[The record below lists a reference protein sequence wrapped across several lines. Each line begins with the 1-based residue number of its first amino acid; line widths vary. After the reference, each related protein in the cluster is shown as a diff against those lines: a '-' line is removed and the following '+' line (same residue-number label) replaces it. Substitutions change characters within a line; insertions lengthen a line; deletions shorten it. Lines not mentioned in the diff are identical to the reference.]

1 MTKWRG
7 DNDHNRA
14 AAVQISPV
22 LDSRE
27 GTVARVPAVS
37 TGGARGVDRLDI
49 DLKAG
54 QRKTGKSRRVIR
66 HYRKLDVAEGGE
78 TWRLTHPCSS
88 AWSDWAGWGQTWFGG
103 SCATG
108 IAASSTT

>member
-49 DLKAG
+49 
-54 QRKTGKSRRVIR
+54 
-66 HYRKLDVAEGGE
+66 
-78 TWRLTHPCSS
+78 
-88 AWSDWAGWGQTWFGG
+88 
-103 SCATG
+103 
-108 IAASSTT
+108 

>member
-27 GTVARVPAVS
+27 GTVARVPAVG
-37 TGGARGVDRLDI
+37 TGGTGELTGWTLTSRLDNEGRKRAAESFGTI
-49 DLKAG
+49 ANWTLLKEE
-54 QRKTGKSRRVIR
+54 R
-66 HYRKLDVAEGGE
+66 HGD
-78 TWRLTHPCSS
+78 
-88 AWSDWAGWGQTWFGG
+88 
-103 SCATG
+103 
-108 IAASSTT
+108 